1 MEFSQIFL
9 VCVSTT
15 PIEVMDK
22 TGTKQIIDDEGR
34 VYYKNSTFYDHG
46 LVHSLEI
53 VEQLWANT
61 KKLDNVKS
69 IQTTINYYDS
79 LADKLFLVPK
89 DRRSFQSSFVGNGL
103 WRIFPQLSEKYE
115 TYQEFV
121 RFRAERLKDEL
132 QGLIDATGDKA
143 KAFFIADDVAYKGR
157 TMISP
162 ERWLS
167 DYGPYYSEICK
178 LATDNGILPLI
189 HTDGDVTDLIPAFQQ
204 VGFRGLQGWEGGV
217 DPAIINAQYPDFVV
231 IGFVDMNEVLPFG
244 TELQINQHVQE
255 LMDIF
260 KANRHYMIGP
270 SSVVN
275 ATMPIQNIRNFVDAA
290 KKYGKYV

>member
-1 MEFSQIFL
+1 M
-9 VCVSTT
+9 
-15 PIEVMDK
+15 
-22 TGTKQIIDDEGR
+22 
-34 VYYKNSTFYDHG
+34 
-46 LVHSLEI
+46 
-53 VEQLWANT
+53 EQLWANT

-89 DRRSFQSSFVGNGL
+89 TGGL
-103 WRIFPQLSEKYE
+103 FSRVSLGMGYGEFSRNFRKNTKL
-115 TYQEFV
+115 YQEFV

-244 TELQINQHVQE
+244 TE
-255 LMDIF
+255 
-260 KANRHYMIGP
+260 
-270 SSVVN
+270 
-275 ATMPIQNIRNFVDAA
+275 ATD
-290 KKYGKYV
+290 